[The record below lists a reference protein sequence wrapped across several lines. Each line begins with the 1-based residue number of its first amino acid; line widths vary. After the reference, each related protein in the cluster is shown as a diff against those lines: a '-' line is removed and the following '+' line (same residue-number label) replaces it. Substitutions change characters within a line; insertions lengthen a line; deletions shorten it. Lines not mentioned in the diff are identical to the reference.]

1 MPLNQS
7 RPVVIPTAEQIE
19 AERKRI
25 QYRRQYSRALASTVG
40 VLAVVA
46 ALAVLI
52 ASLLLPT
59 LQVSGT
65 SMEPTLADN
74 DVIVLVK
81 RAKFETGDLVGL
93 YHNGKVLL
101 KRVIAGA
108 GDWVDIDADGT
119 VQVNGVVLEEAYV
132 TEKSLGECDL
142 NFPYQVPD
150 GSWFVMGDHRSTS
163 IDSRS
168 SAVGCIKQDDMIGKI
183 VLRIWPLNTFS
194 VIT

>member
-142 NFPYQVPD
+142 DFPYQVPD